1 VALSGN
7 GRTADHEV
15 DPAFLHRWSP
25 RAFTGEAIPEDVLM
39 SLFEAA
45 RWAPSAFNL
54 QPWRFIYARRDTPDW
69 DRLFEVLI
77 EYNQAWVR
85 RASALVFVVS
95 DCFRRKAGAEPE
107 PLYSHSFD
115 AGAAW
120 AYLALQAHHLGWAA
134 HGMTGFD
141 PAKAHEALEVPEGE
155 YRFEAA
161 VAIGRPADKS
171 VLPEL
176 YQARE
181 TPSGR
186 ASAASFVFAGRFA
199 Q

>member
-1 VALSGN
+1 MGLTAN
-7 GRTADHEV
+7 GRTADHDV
-15 DPAFLHRWSP
+15 DPMFLHRWSP
-25 RAFTGEAIPEDVLM
+25 RAFTGEPIPDEVLM

-54 QPWRFIYARRDTPDW
+54 QPWRFVWARPDTADW
-69 DRLFEVLI
+69 DRLFETLI

-85 RASALVFVVS
+85 RASALVFVIS
-95 DCFRRKAGAEPE
+95 DCFRRQAGAEPE

-115 AGAAW
+115 VGAAW

-141 PAKAHEALEVPEGE
+141 PVKAHEELGVPEGE
-155 YRFEAA
+155 YRIEAA
-161 VAIGRPADKS
+161 IAIGRPTDKS
-171 VLPEL
+171 VLPER

-181 TPSGR
+181 APSGR
-186 ASAASFVFAGRFA
+186 GPLSGMVFQGRFRP
-199 Q
+199 